1 MGRLENT
8 SIVVTGAASGI
19 GRGFAGAFAREGAQV
34 GVVDLNLDAAQA
46 VVDEIAAA
54 GGKALALAADVSQR
68 GQVSQ
73 ALQKFV
79 DWAGKL
85 DVIFN
90 NAGYN
95 KPMPLMEVTEENF
108 NAIMSVNALGVL
120 ICTQEAAKH
129 MIPRKSGKIINTA
142 SVAGRQGY
150 ADFAPYCAS
159 KFAVNALTQASA
171 RGLAEHGITCNSF
184 SPGVVATPLWTTLD
198 KDLMEMGS
206 SSVPGQAI
214 DDFSADIL
222 MGRPATPEDLI
233 GTALYLAS
241 HDSDYLTGQT
251 IMIDG
256 GKVLV

>member
-19 GRGFAGAFAREGAQV
+19 GRGFAEAFAREGAQV
-34 GVVDLNLDAAQA
+34 GVVDLNLEAAQG
-46 VVDEIAAA
+46 VVDEITAA
-54 GGKALALAADVSQR
+54 GGKALAHSADVSQR
-68 GQVSQ
+68 DQVTQ
-73 ALQKFV
+73 VLQKFV

-142 SVAGRQGY
+142 SVAGFTTGKV
-150 ADFAPYCAS
+150 APPVA
-159 KFAVNALTQASA
+159 ATQ
-171 RGLAEHGITCNSF
+171 
-184 SPGVVATPLWTTLD
+184 SP
-198 KDLMEMGS
+198 LMKLSSWYS
-206 SSVPGQAI
+206 SSVVMMSLLNDVELEQFNRAGKLNFCNGTCFGGDQLAI
-214 DDFSADIL
+214 DGVF
-222 MGRPATPEDLI
+222 
-233 GTALYLAS
+233 
-241 HDSDYLTGQT
+241 
-251 IMIDG
+251 
-256 GKVLV
+256 